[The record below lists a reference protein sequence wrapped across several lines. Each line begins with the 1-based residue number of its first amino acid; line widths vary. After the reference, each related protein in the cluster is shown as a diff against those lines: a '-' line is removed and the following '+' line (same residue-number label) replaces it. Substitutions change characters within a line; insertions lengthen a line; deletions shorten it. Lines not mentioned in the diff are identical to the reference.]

1 VNSNSFK
8 VPAAWSFFLQNVPT
22 TNIPPPS
29 VLAVFAKMYYSAI
42 TGYRSALR
50 QHHKITTAWNRFAV
64 DSEGDSVP
72 PAIVNTLKGPTFV
85 FQKDLSTSG
94 EERTAEARETFT
106 SALKVMRKAAV
117 DYIRACHIQSVEA
130 SQALIDAESK
140 GMRLSVDLQSYAS
153 QVIKDA
159 GHADSNLWNAYINA
173 VVSALGAELSSIR
186 FDVAALVLAEGREKA
201 AKQAA
206 LNTATADSDAE
217 TMDNAQ
223 LIKSIIKEHVES
235 AGMSHIFLT
244 FYPYPLRP
252 YTLVV
257 SKRLDKQVEEPK
269 KKKQKKNKKN
279 LEPSSSNAPNA
290 SASSSKEAASK
301 KKESEKEKE
310 RRRRLRRREKEKAKS
325 KKSKPT

>member
-1 VNSNSFK
+1 VALVISNSFK
-8 VPAAWSFFLQNVPT
+8 VPAAWTFFLQNVPA

-29 VLAVFAKMYYSAI
+29 VLAVFAKMYHSAI

-72 PAIVNTLKGPTFV
+72 PAISNTLKGPTFV
-85 FQKDLSTSG
+85 FPTDLSTSG
-94 EERTAEARETFT
+94 EERTTEARETYT
-106 SALKVMRKAAV
+106 SALKVIRKAAV

-130 SQALIDAESK
+130 SQSLIDAESK
-140 GMRLSVDLQSYAS
+140 GMRLSVELQSYAS

-159 GHADSNLWNAYINA
+159 GHADGNLWNAYINA

-235 AGMSHIFLT
+235 A
-244 FYPYPLRP
+244 
-252 YTLVV
+252 V

-301 KKESEKEKE
+301 KKETEKEKE
-310 RRRRLRRREKEKAKS
+310 RRRRLRRREKDKAKS